1 VTGHSQPL
9 ARRLARIA
17 AWIGAVVLFIF
28 VLDLLGVPAADWIRE
43 LALNGFLP
51 ANIGIWV
58 MLLMLTTLIAG
69 ATFAMV
75 FSTHRRYGGVTQAV
89 TLTE

>member
-75 FSTHRRYGGVTQAV
+75 FSTHRRYGGVT
-89 TLTE
+89 